1 MFSRLSRLE
10 SRSLSCDSAFLLR
23 RGCCLAWSK
32 PSIRMPGAGE
42 DGLCVPSMFFFRFLL
57 LPFASAPAFLLRD
70 SRRRLRLRNHQPPAG
85 SGN

>member
-23 RGCCLAWSK
+23 RGCLAWSK

-42 DGLCVPSMFFFRFLL
+42 DGLCVPSMPLPDLL
-57 LPFASAPAFLLRD
+57 FSLLSRLFASPAFC
-70 SRRRLRLRNHQPPAG
+70 
-85 SGN
+85 